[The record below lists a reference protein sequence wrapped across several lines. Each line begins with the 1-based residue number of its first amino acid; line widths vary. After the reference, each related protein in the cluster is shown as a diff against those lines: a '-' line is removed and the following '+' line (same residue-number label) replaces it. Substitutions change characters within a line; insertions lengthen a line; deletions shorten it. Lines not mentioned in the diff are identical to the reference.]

1 MKVPVTAPTVGELLR
16 AGALDPDDAQRW
28 ADVRADDRGRYR
40 HWDTQRHV
48 RPPDG
53 LSAESWWL
61 GTKLARAS
69 LTRAFPLRDRSGRPF
84 SCAMTDSAYEMVHRI
99 DQQAS
104 GQIGSGALVTDRG
117 SQRRYVVSSLIEEA
131 ITSSQLEGA
140 STTARVAREMLR
152 TERPPQTAGER
163 MILGNFHGM
172 EFARRHREDALTPE
186 LVLALH
192 RVIGAGTVRPGD
204 LGQLQ
209 RPDDERV
216 AVIWSDQKVLHRP
229 PPAEE
234 LPDRLAAMCEFANG
248 WQGEGFLHPVVRAIL
263 LHLWLAYDHP
273 FADGNGRTARALFYW
288 SMLHQGYWLAEYLS
302 VSRILLA
309 RPAKY
314 ARSFLYVETD
324 ENDATYFVLAQ
335 LRVIC
340 RAIEELRRFLDRKV
354 HEVRDVERL
363 LGRAEGF
370 NRRQLALLGHALRHP
385 DWRYT
390 YQSHANSHGVVYQS
404 GRTDLLDLERRG
416 LLTRRVVGRAHE
428 FMPAADLSARL
439 EELAATA

>member
-1 MKVPVTAPTVGELLR
+1 MT
-16 AGALDPDDAQRW
+16 
-28 ADVRADDRGRYR
+28 GR
-40 HWDTQRHV
+40 
-48 RPPDG
+48 
-53 LSAESWWL
+53 
-61 GTKLARAS
+61 
-69 LTRAFPLRDRSGRPF
+69 
-84 SCAMTDSAYEMVHRI
+84 DS
-99 DQQAS
+99 QQ
-104 GQIGSGALVTDRG
+104 Q
-117 SQRRYVVSSLIEEA
+117 YVLNSLIEEA

-140 STTARVAREMLR
+140 STTARVARQMLR
-152 TERPPQTAGER
+152 TERPPRTPGER

-186 LVLALH
+186 LVLGLH
-192 RVIGAGTVRPGD
+192 RVIGDGTVRAED

-216 AVIWSDQKVLHRP
+216 AIVWYDQEVLYRP
-229 PPAEE
+229 PPAAE
-234 LPDRLAAMCEFANG
+234 LPERLAAMCDFANG
-248 WQGEGFLHPVVRAIL
+248 WEGEGFLHPVVRAVL
-263 LHLWLAYDHP
+263 LHLWLACDHP

-302 VSRILLA
+302 VSRILVA
-309 RPAKY
+309 QPAKY

-340 RAIEELRRFLDRKV
+340 RAIEELQRFLNRKV
-354 HEVRDVERL
+354 QEVRDVERL

-385 DWRYT
+385 DGRYT

-404 GRTDLLDLERRG
+404 GRTDLLDLEQRG
-416 LLTRRVVGRAHE
+416 LLLRRVVGRAHE
-428 FMPAADLSARL
+428 FMPVPDLPARL
-439 EELAATA
+439 GGLAVAG